1 MSQGF
6 SQFLKTFSLL
16 VGTQHLCKGH
26 LEWVMTLSRKG
37 RLLKSITVSC
47 TCCTTG
53 LDQETAFFWPF
64 GLWLAWRLV
73 RTNWCGPFVIQP
85 TTLLFVLSSIHTGT
99 QTSGLKNLPRIY
111 HQVMFYISQNQIL
124 KVKISFRV
132 HSFLNSQKF
141 SCNFASPDWYCNT
154 VYIVSHKVM
163 PINFSKAQHT
173 HIISELNSAYS
184 FSHYMWLIDLKGQLI
199 SEWLFGV
206 SNFPKNQRKKFLS

>member
-1 MSQGF
+1 MSQEF
-6 SQFLKTFSLL
+6 SQFKKTFSLL

-37 RLLKSITVSC
+37 PLLKSITVSC

-85 TTLLFVLSSIHTGT
+85 PTLLFVLSSIHTGT

-111 HQVMFYISQNQIL
+111 YQVMLLTKVHISESNLESQYFIQSSFIL
-124 KVKISFRV
+124 K
-132 HSFLNSQKF
+132 Q
-141 SCNFASPDWYCNT
+141 P
-154 VYIVSHKVM
+154 KV
-163 PINFSKAQHT
+163 
-173 HIISELNSAYS
+173 L
-184 FSHYMWLIDLKGQLI
+184 L
-199 SEWLFGV
+199 
-206 SNFPKNQRKKFLS
+206 

>member
-6 SQFLKTFSLL
+6 SQFLKPFSLL

-53 LDQETAFFWPF
+53 LDQETALFWPF

-99 QTSGLKNLPRIY
+99 QTSGLKNLPRVY
-111 HQVMFYISQNQIL
+111 HRVMLLTKVSQKQIL
-124 KVKISFRV
+124 KVKISFIF

-141 SCNFASPDWYCNT
+141 FCNFASPDLKLQNCYWNT
-154 VYIVSHKVM
+154 VYIVSPKVM
-163 PINFSKAQHT
+163 AINFSKAQHT
-173 HIISELNSAYS
+173 HIT
-184 FSHYMWLIDLKGQLI
+184 HR
-199 SEWLFGV
+199 V
-206 SNFPKNQRKKFLS
+206 R

>member
-1 MSQGF
+1 MFFFQLKPYLKKKIPSKGLSGLHLF
-6 SQFLKTFSLL
+6 SQECYESGIYSIFKPFSSL

-85 TTLLFVLSSIHTGT
+85 TTLLFVLSSIHTGS

-111 HQVMFYISQNQIL
+111 YQVMLLTKVCISNSDLESQYIIQSSFIL
-124 KVKISFRV
+124 KGISR
-132 HSFLNSQKF
+132 LET
-141 SCNFASPDWYCNT
+141 P
-154 VYIVSHKVM
+154 
-163 PINFSKAQHT
+163 
-173 HIISELNSAYS
+173 
-184 FSHYMWLIDLKGQLI
+184 
-199 SEWLFGV
+199 
-206 SNFPKNQRKKFLS
+206 

>member
-6 SQFLKTFSLL
+6 SQFLKPFSLL

-99 QTSGLKNLPRIY
+99 QTSGLKNLPRVY
-111 HQVMFYISQNQIL
+111 HHVMLLTKVSQKQIL
-124 KVKISFRV
+124 KVKISFIF

-141 SCNFASPDWYCNT
+141 FCNFASPDLKLQNCYWNT
-154 VYIVSHKVM
+154 VYIVSPKVM
-163 PINFSKAQHT
+163 AINFSKAQHT
-173 HIISELNSAYS
+173 HIT
-184 FSHYMWLIDLKGQLI
+184 HR
-199 SEWLFGV
+199 V
-206 SNFPKNQRKKFLS
+206 R

>member
-124 KVKISFRV
+124 KVKISF
-132 HSFLNSQKF
+132 SQKF
-141 SCNFASPDWYCNT
+141 LKLHNWYCNT
-154 VYIVSHKVM
+154 VYI
-163 PINFSKAQHT
+163 FSV
-173 HIISELNSAYS
+173 
-184 FSHYMWLIDLKGQLI
+184 F
-199 SEWLFGV
+199 
-206 SNFPKNQRKKFLS
+206 NFPKTQLKNLMNFYPRI

>member
-1 MSQGF
+1 MSFFSRIHAMSQGF
-6 SQFLKTFSLL
+6 SQFLKLFCLL

-85 TTLLFVLSSIHTGT
+85 TTLLFDLSSIHTGT
-99 QTSGLKNLPRIY
+99 QTSDLKNLPRIY
-111 HQVMFYISQNQIL
+111 YQVMLLTKVHISKADLESQNFIQSSFIL
-124 KVKISFRV
+124 K
-132 HSFLNSQKF
+132 Q
-141 SCNFASPDWYCNT
+141 P
-154 VYIVSHKVM
+154 KV
-163 PINFSKAQHT
+163 
-173 HIISELNSAYS
+173 L
-184 FSHYMWLIDLKGQLI
+184 L
-199 SEWLFGV
+199 
-206 SNFPKNQRKKFLS
+206 

>member
-111 HQVMFYISQNQIL
+111 YQVMLLTKVCISKSDLESQNFIQSSFIL
-124 KVKISFRV
+124 KQF
-132 HSFLNSQKF
+132 F
-141 SCNFASPDWYCNT
+141 CNFAFPDLKLHNWYCNT
-154 VYIVSHKVM
+154 AIK
-163 PINFSKAQHT
+163 
-173 HIISELNSAYS
+173 
-184 FSHYMWLIDLKGQLI
+184 WCQLI
-199 SEWLFGV
+199 SV
-206 SNFPKNQRKKFLS
+206 KFSTLKLYPS